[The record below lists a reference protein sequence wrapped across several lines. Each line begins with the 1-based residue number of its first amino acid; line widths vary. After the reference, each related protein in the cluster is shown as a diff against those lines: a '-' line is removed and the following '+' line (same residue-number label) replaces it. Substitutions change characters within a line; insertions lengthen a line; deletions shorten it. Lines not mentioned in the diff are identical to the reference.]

1 MALSNARRFSVL
13 LVVVL
18 VVALVATGFSTPSA
32 DAAKQVFRKQ
42 PAVQKGKVLVKKQLL
57 LHQWKEAKQD
67 QRFRPMMNRADKHPA
82 NAQTVENEALFQGQI
97 DFFTVHQHAFQ
108 TDGGMVH
115 VELSPSDGSVG
126 YMIVPMDPDDDNVYY
141 DGDNLPAGAYGLV
154 VFGGS
159 ETSVDYSV
167 KLTGIP
173 FTYISQKL
181 PQWNVTSPDKSFY
194 RMNKSDQKLT
204 VKASTDAPMAVL
216 FVNDDEPL
224 ELNNPQD
231 VQQDVYLQLGFNT
244 MSLMALNHDGS
255 ALWKGFHVIKP
266 GLKRMGGKDRFEVSA
281 NISKEISYRF
291 FRPSTV
297 VLARGDVFT
306 DALSGVPLAVALEG
320 APILLTN
327 TNGLPTA
334 IKEEIKRLAPE
345 RAVILGGTGSISTSV
360 ETQLKQLG
368 IQDVERISGSDRFA
382 VSAAVSSKVAEI
394 GSDTAIVVSGTVF
407 SDALSS
413 SSVAGWGGI
422 PILLTLKDQLPAS
435 IKTFIAKNP
444 QIENFII
451 VGGPGTVSDQVKAQL
466 LQARPGASVERIGGA
481 DRYEV
486 GVNVIH
492 YFGLPP
498 FALTFARGD
507 LFTDALSGAPLAA
520 YMGAPILLTPSTKLD
535 PKVQRYLD
543 VNEGNTDVVYI
554 FGGPAS
560 VSDQVAKQ
568 LYGYIP

>member
-1 MALSNARRFSVL
+1 
-13 LVVVL
+13 
-18 VVALVATGFSTPSA
+18 
-32 DAAKQVFRKQ
+32 
-42 PAVQKGKVLVKKQLL
+42 
-57 LHQWKEAKQD
+57 
-67 QRFRPMMNRADKHPA
+67 
-82 NAQTVENEALFQGQI
+82 
-97 DFFTVHQHAFQ
+97 
-108 TDGGMVH
+108 
-115 VELSPSDGSVG
+115 
-126 YMIVPMDPDDDNVYY
+126 
-141 DGDNLPAGAYGLV
+141 
-154 VFGGS
+154 
-159 ETSVDYSV
+159 
-167 KLTGIP
+167 
-173 FTYISQKL
+173 
-181 PQWNVTSPDKSFY
+181 
-194 RMNKSDQKLT
+194 
-204 VKASTDAPMAVL
+204 
-216 FVNDDEPL
+216 
-224 ELNNPQD
+224 
-231 VQQDVYLQLGFNT
+231 
-244 MSLMALNHDGS
+244 
-255 ALWKGFHVIKP
+255 VIKP
-266 GLKRMGGKDRFEVSA
+266 GLKRLGGKDRFEVSA
-281 NISKEISYRF
+281 NVSKEISSRF
-291 FRPSTV
+291 FHASTV

-320 APILLTN
+320 APMLLTN

-360 ETQLKQLG
+360 EKQLRQLG
-368 IQDVERISGSDRFA
+368 IQDVERISGPDRFA
-382 VSAAVSSKVAEI
+382 VSAAIGTKVAEI

-407 SDALSS
+407 SDAMSS

-435 IKTFIAKNP
+435 IKTFIANNP
-444 QIENFII
+444 QIKNFII

-498 FALTFARGD
+498 STLTFARGD

-543 VNEGNTDVVYI
+543 VNEGNTDAIYI

>member
-1 MALSNARRFSVL
+1 MSNARRISVL

-18 VVALVATGFSTPSA
+18 VVALVGTGFSAPFA
-32 DAAKQVFRKQ
+32 DAAKQVVGKQ
-42 PAVQKGKVLVKKQLL
+42 PTVQKGKVLIKKQLL
-57 LHQWKEAKQD
+57 LHQWKAAKQN
-67 QRFRPMMNRADKHPA
+67 QRFRIMMNRVDKHLA
-82 NAQTVENEALFQGQI
+82 KSQTVENEALFQGQI

-108 TDGGMVH
+108 TDGGTVH
-115 VELSPSDGSVG
+115 VELSPSDDSVG
-126 YMIVPMDPDDDNVYY
+126 YMIVPMDPDDNNVYL

-159 ETSVDYSV
+159 GEIPVDYSV

-194 RMNKSDQKLT
+194 RMDKTDQKLT
-204 VKASTDAPMAVL
+204 VKAGTDAPMAVL

-224 ELNNPQD
+224 ELTDPQN

-281 NISKEISYRF
+281 NISKEISHRF
-291 FRPSTV
+291 YRPSTV

-306 DALSGVPLAVALEG
+306 DALSGVPLAVSLEG

-327 TNGLPTA
+327 SNGLPAA

-407 SDALSS
+407 SDAMSS
-413 SSVAGWGGI
+413 SSVAGWGGM
-422 PILLTLKDQLPAS
+422 PILLTLKDQLPAP

-466 LQARPGASVERIGGA
+466 LQARPSASVERIGGA

-492 YFGLPP
+492 YFGLPS

-507 LFTDALSGAPLAA
+507 LFSDALSGAPLAA
-520 YMGAPILLTPSTKLD
+520 NMGAPILLTPLSKLD

-554 FGGPAS
+554 FGGSAS